1 MATQIYL
8 ARVYNY
14 RNNEHFQFH
23 SEVKDL
29 INEASPTKL
38 KIQTLF
44 NPTYIDAYRNEDVVL
59 QRINRSA
66 ITDDIRKLDE
76 ERDSIFRG
84 LVDSQNAAMNHYNAT
99 IARHARLLQPV
110 FDTFGNVSR
119 LPLNEETAAIYN
131 LVQELLV
138 NNEEAIGIVS
148 LKGWIDELSK
158 KNKEFD
164 AAVKKR
170 NAESAGKTDLVMK
183 EARATLDNAY
193 NAIVLQ
199 VNALNVVEGTAVFEN
214 FIKKLNAFI
223 TKYNNT
229 LAQRLGRS
237 KDSSPTEDPTPEEP
251 ALDS

>member
-1 MATQIYL
+1 MATQINL

-29 INEASPTKL
+29 INDASPTKL

-44 NPTYIDAYRNEDVVL
+44 NPTYIEAYRNEDIVL
-59 QRINRSA
+59 QKINRSS
-66 ITDDIRKLDE
+66 ITGDIKRLDS

-84 LVDSQNAAMNHYNAT
+84 LVDTQNAAMNHYNKT
-99 IARHARLLQPV
+99 IANHAKLLQPV

-131 LVQELLV
+131 LTQEL
-138 NNEEAIGIVS
+138 IVRHETAVEMVA

-158 KNKEFD
+158 KNKELD

-170 NAESAGKTDLVMK
+170 NAESADKTDIVMK

-193 NAIVLQ
+193 NEIVLRI
-199 VNALNVVEGTAVFEN
+199 NALNVVEGTAVFEN

-223 TKYNNT
+223 AKYNNT
-229 LAQRLGRS
+229 LAQRLGRG
-237 KDSSPTEDPTPEEP
+237 KESPTQEEETPEQPTAAE
-251 ALDS
+251 